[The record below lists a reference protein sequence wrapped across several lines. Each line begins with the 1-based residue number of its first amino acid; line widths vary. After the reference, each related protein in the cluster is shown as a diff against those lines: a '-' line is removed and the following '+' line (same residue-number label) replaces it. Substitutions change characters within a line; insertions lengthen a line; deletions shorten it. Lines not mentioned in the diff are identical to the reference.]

1 MVASARG
8 LDAEQADRRS
18 SNPQVQ
24 GRILWVF
31 GEPVVNVLQLNLAL
45 DAQQSSLAG

>member
-1 MVASARG
+1 MVANARG
-8 LDAEQADRRS
+8 LDPAKVHALVE
-18 SNPQVQ
+18 SNVQ

-45 DAQQSSLAG
+45 DAQQAGLAG

>member
-1 MVASARG
+1 MASARG
-8 LDAEQADRRS
+8 LDASKLKALVES
-18 SNPQVQ
+18 QVQ

-45 DAQQSSLAG
+45 RNKYGQPQ

>member
-1 MVASARG
+1 MRVAST
-8 LDAEQADRRS
+8 RRKLHALVES
-18 SNPQVQ
+18 QVQ

-45 DAQQSSLAG
+45 DAQQASLAG

>member
-1 MVASARG
+1 MVANARG
-8 LDAEQADRRS
+8 LDATKVRALVES
-18 SNPQVQ
+18 QVQ

-45 DAQQSSLAG
+45 APGQSSQAG